1 VLLHEAER
9 LGTRVVLNT
18 KVVGLDAHNGT
29 VTSEDDREV
38 TADVI
43 VGGDGTYRNPT
54 FWNSAHGRSSGLWSV
69 TRSLVLD
76 QFSEPS
82 ETGDLAYRAT
92 FSLEELQGLNDPRV
106 MELCQHQ
113 GVSVWVGPNKH
124 CVFYPLHKGS
134 QFNLVLLRPD
144 NMPAGERTLSGD
156 IGEMRETFE
165 GWDTL

>member
-54 FWNSAHGRSSGLWSV
+54 FGNSAHVVRQVCGQLQGRLCLINF
-69 TRSLVLD
+69 RSLLR
-76 QFSEPS
+76 
-82 ETGDLAYRAT
+82 RAIWRT
-92 FSLEELQGLNDPRV
+92 ARPFPWKNSRSLMTRG
-106 MELCQHQ
+106 
-113 GVSVWVGPNKH
+113 
-124 CVFYPLHKGS
+124 
-134 QFNLVLLRPD
+134 
-144 NMPAGERTLSGD
+144 
-156 IGEMRETFE
+156 
-165 GWDTL
+165 